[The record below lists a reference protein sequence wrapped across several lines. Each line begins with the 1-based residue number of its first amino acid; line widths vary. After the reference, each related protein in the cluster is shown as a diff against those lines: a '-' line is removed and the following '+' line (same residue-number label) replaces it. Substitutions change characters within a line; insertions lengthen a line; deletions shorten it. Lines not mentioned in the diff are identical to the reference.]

1 MTYLLQ
7 NDEDILN
14 FHEFDSE
21 QEARD
26 FAQENIIQEDLIKWT
41 LFDPEGMVLNW
52 CSRSVTLH
60 LINNSGEHKV
70 FLH

>member
-26 FAQENIIQEDLIKWT
+26 FAQENIIQEYRHHVGRP
-41 LFDPEGMVLNW
+41 LFQEYV
-52 CSRSVTLH
+52 
-60 LINNSGEHKV
+60 
-70 FLH
+70 